1 MRHNTMRKIFI
12 SILLSIAA
20 AGTALAHTIGVGYVS
35 RRAGDATGKTI
46 TGKTWAEAAVSID
59 GSMLALYKGN
69 AVQTVRVS
77 LPATK
82 LFVDS
87 VVVWVRTSLDSENL
101 ATGKATRFADD
112 ALPTMKA
119 GWNEI
124 SLDKPV
130 AIDGTQTLYVGYT
143 YYQRTK
149 VCATQAVMGED
160 AGTSYFKMGEYAKW
174 TKATGMNLA
183 IEAGID
189 GDMMP
194 QNDVWLM
201 SAKGT
206 ILADGTRQ
214 VEARVYNRGQQTARS
229 IAFGCTADG
238 YSSTTAL
245 TADIEPDR
253 LDTLFFAIDGADAI
267 EPGTAARITA
277 SEVNGCADENVADN
291 TVDYLFNYMR
301 IVLIEEF
308 TTESCPKCPAAAKYL
323 HEIAEEDKGLAKQMA
338 VVCHHAGFNTDR
350 FTTATDTE
358 YLWFYNDGTYAPA
371 MMFNRTPDE
380 YVNETT
386 PVIFPQDKDF
396 VRDEIKTYAD
406 TESALIITADAKFAD
421 GGKRIDVTVNGRRLR
436 NFGYTDKRVTVFL
449 TEDNVLAD
457 AQAGSGT
464 DTYYHQH
471 VMRGIN
477 ETWGVPVT
485 WDGDTFSY
493 SCQFDAD
500 SEWKPADLKVIAS
513 VGDYDSSD
521 PCNCNIEN
529 SAIAVPQG
537 STGIDT
543 ACSQGTRR
551 LVARTTV
558 DGRTVQSAPRGISIE
573 RYSDGTARKIV
584 TCK

>member
-1 MRHNTMRKIFI
+1 MQHNFMHK
-12 SILLSIAA
+12 LLATLLLA
-20 AGTALAHTIGVGYVS
+20 LTAGTALAHTIGVGYVS
-35 RRAGDATGKTI
+35 RRTGDATGKTI
-46 TGKTWAEAAVSID
+46 TGKTWAEAAISID
-59 GSMLALYKGN
+59 ADMLAPYKGN

-87 VVVWVRTSLDSENL
+87 VVVWVRTSLDGENL

-112 ALPTMKA
+112 ALPTMKQ

-130 AIDGTQTLYVGYT
+130 DIDGTQTLYVGYT

-160 AGTSYFKMGEYAKW
+160 AGTSYTKMGEYAKW
-174 TKATGMNLA
+174 VQATSMNLA

-189 GDMMP
+189 GNQMP
-194 QNDVWLM
+194 QNDIWLM

-214 VEARVYNRGQQTARS
+214 VEARLYNRGQQTARS
-229 IAFGCTADG
+229 ITFGCTAEG
-238 YSSTTAL
+238 YASTTTQA
-245 TADIEPDR
+245 AAIEPDC

-267 EPGTAARITA
+267 TPGTSARLTA
-277 SEVNGCADENVADN
+277 NWVNGCADEHDADN
-291 TVDYLFNYMR
+291 TADYQFNYMR

-308 TTESCPKCPAAAKYL
+308 TTEQCPKCPAAAIYL
-323 HEIAEEDKGLAKQMA
+323 HDIANEDKGLGKQMA

-350 FTTATDTE
+350 FTTATATE
-358 YLWFYNDGTYAPA
+358 YLWFYNDGCYAPA

-380 YVNETT
+380 YINETT
-386 PVIFPQDKDF
+386 PVIFPESKEL

-406 TESALIITADAKFAD
+406 AESALIITADAWFAD
-421 GGKRIDVTVNGRRLR
+421 SGKRIDVTVNGRRLR
-436 NFGYTDKRVTVFL
+436 DFGYTDKRITVFL

-457 AQAGSGT
+457 GQAGSGT

-471 VMRGIN
+471 VMRAIN
-477 ETWGVPVT
+477 NTWGVPVS
-485 WDGDTFSY
+485 WDGDTFTY
-493 SCQFDAD
+493 SCQFETDG
-500 SEWKPADLKVIAS
+500 EWKPADLKVIAS
-513 VGDYDSSD
+513 VGDYDSND

-529 SAIAVPQG
+529 SAVAVPQG

-543 ACSQGTRR
+543 AHGQGTRR
-551 LVARTTV
+551 LVARTTI
-558 DGRTVQSAPRGISIE
+558 DGRTVQQAPRGISIE
-573 RYSDGTARKIV
+573 RYSDGTARKVI
-584 TCK
+584 TRK

>member
-1 MRHNTMRKIFI
+1 MRKLFI
-12 SILLSIAA
+12 SILIGIAA
-20 AGTALAHTIGVGYVS
+20 TSTALAHTIGVGYVN
-35 RRAGDATGKTI
+35 RQVGDATGKTI

-59 GSMLALYKGN
+59 GDMLALYKGN

-87 VVVWVRTSLDSENL
+87 VVVWVRTSIDGENL

-112 ALPTMKA
+112 NLPTLKQ

-124 SLDKPV
+124 SLDTPV

-160 AGTSYFKMGEYAKW
+160 AGTSYLKLGEYAKW
-174 TKATGMNLA
+174 VKATGMNLA

-189 GDMMP
+189 GNLMP
-194 QNDVWLM
+194 QNEVWIM
-201 SAKGT
+201 SAKGS

-214 VEARVYNRGQQTARS
+214 VEARIYNRGQQTARS
-229 IAFGCTADG
+229 ITFGCTADS
-238 YSSTTAL
+238 YASTTTQT
-245 TADIEPDR
+245 TAIEPDC
-253 LDTLFFAIDGADAI
+253 LDTLFFNIDGADALT
-267 EPGTAARITA
+267 PGTAARITA
-277 SEVNGCADENVADN
+277 SEVNGNADEHDADN
-291 TVDYLFNYMR
+291 TADYVFNYLR

-308 TTESCPKCPAAAKYL
+308 TTELCPKCPAAAKYL
-323 HEIAEEDKGLAKQMA
+323 HDIVEEDKGLARQMA

-350 FTTATDTE
+350 LTTATDTE
-358 YLWFYNDGTYAPA
+358 YLWFYNGGTYAPA

-380 YVNETT
+380 YVDETT
-386 PVIFPQDKDF
+386 PVIFPQDKEF
-396 VRDEIKTYAD
+396 VRDEIKTFAD
-406 TESALIITADAKFAD
+406 TESALIISADAKFAD
-421 GGKRIDVTVNGRRLR
+421 GGKRIDVTVNGRKLR
-436 NFGYTDKRVTVFL
+436 DFGYTDKRITVFL

-457 AQAGSGT
+457 GQAGSGT

-471 VMRGIN
+471 VMRAIN
-477 ETWGVPVT
+477 ETWGVPVE
-485 WDGDTFSY
+485 WDGDTFTY
-493 SCQFDAD
+493 SCQFDTD
-500 SEWKPADLKVIAS
+500 GEWKPADLKVIAS

-521 PCNCNIEN
+521 CCNCNIEN
-529 SAIAVPQG
+529 SAVAVPQG
-537 STGIDT
+537 ATGIDT
-543 ACSQGTRR
+543 TRSQGTRR

-573 RYSDGTARKIV
+573 RYSDGTARKV
-584 TCK
+584 VNVK